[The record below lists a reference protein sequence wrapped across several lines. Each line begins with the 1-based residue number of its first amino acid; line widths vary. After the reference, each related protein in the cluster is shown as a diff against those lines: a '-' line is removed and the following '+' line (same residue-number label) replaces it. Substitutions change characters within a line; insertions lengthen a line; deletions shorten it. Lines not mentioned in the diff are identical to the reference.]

1 MTVKEQVMD
10 VITKMPN
17 DSTLDDIGYEIYVIQ
32 SIQQGL
38 DELDRGDSLTHEEAG
53 KELGHWLKM

>member
-10 VITKMPN
+10 VITKMPD
-17 DSTLDDIGYEIYVIQ
+17 DSPLDDIGYEICVIQ

-38 DELDRGDSLTHEEAG
+38 EELDRGGYLTHEEAG
-53 KELGHWLKM
+53 KELVHWMKT